1 MNRRTRTAILLLAC
15 ATITTGQA
23 QEADASTQGA
33 GIYWLYVHMAEA
45 LTTEY
50 AVEVTD
56 RNVLNSYRESAI
68 FPDALLDSVRTTAET
83 LCAAKLG
90 LPVDCIY
97 KLNKK
102 GERITTIGTNNE
114 LEGMP
119 TNTIKGAVECAAR
132 QRYIRIDVL
141 MNTGGKAII
150 LGPDKFSKI
159 KPIVDATIKVS
170 DADGNEVF
178 KNKVT
183 LKDFSALRA
192 VERTRG
198 NVIKTRSETLGP
210 EDIYM
215 IYVLALEQLLQ

>member
-150 LGPDKFSKI
+150 LGPDKVSTI
-159 KPIVDATIKVS
+159 KPIVDATIKVN

-178 KNKVT
+178 RNKVT
-183 LKDFSALRA
+183 LKDFSALRS
-192 VERTRG
+192 VEQTSG
-198 NVIKTRSETLGP
+198 NRIETRSETLGP
-210 EDIYM
+210 EDIYQ
-215 IYVLALEQLLQ
+215 IYKQALTQLLE